1 MDTTIGFLH
10 PGAMGS
16 VMASCCVAANRLWV
30 RHGRSTAT
38 QARAAAAGLEPV
50 EALAEM
56 TARAQ
61 VIVSICPPAASTE
74 VAQAVR
80 DTGFGGIFID
90 ANAISPDRSRSNARL
105 FENYVDA
112 SVIGPPPTQAGLSRL
127 YVSGR
132 SELAAVVAQ
141 LWDGSDLD
149 VRNIGPEVGAASA
162 LKMAYAG
169 WTKGSA
175 ALLTAIAA
183 LADAEGVAEPL
194 HAEWKLSQPDLP
206 TRLEIGATRSAPKAW
221 RFSGEME
228 EIADSMANVGL
239 PSGFHDG
246 AAQIYQRLVDLKD
259 AEPDLATVL
268 AQLLGRKSG
277 FDDGGDTE
285 LGEAVE

>member
-1 MDTTIGFLH
+1 
-10 PGAMGS
+10 
-16 VMASCCVAANRLWV
+16 MASCCLAANRLWV
-30 RHGRSTAT
+30 RQGRSAAT

-50 EALAEM
+50 EVLGEM
-56 TARAQ
+56 TAQAE
-61 VIVSICPPAASTE
+61 VIVSICPPAASTD
-74 VAQAVR
+74 VAQAVHEV
-80 DTGFGGIFID
+80 GFAGIFID
-90 ANAISPDRSRSNARL
+90 ANAISPDRSRRNARL

-127 YVSGR
+127 YVSGP
-132 SELAAVVAQ
+132 SELTAVVKQ
-141 LWDGSDLD
+141 LWDCSHLE
-149 VRNIGPEVGAASA
+149 VRNIGTEVGAASA

-183 LADAEGVAEPL
+183 LADAEGVAEAL
-194 HAEWKLSQPDLP
+194 HAEWNLSQPDLP

-228 EIADSMANVGL
+228 EIASSMVTAGL

-246 AAQIYQRLVDLKD
+246 AAEIYRRLADLKD
-259 AEPDLATVL
+259 AEPDLAMVL
-268 AQLLGRKSG
+268 TELLGKESG